1 LRRVLQSRFREWW
14 REAAGAL
21 VVLATRILTA
31 PRTPWEN
38 DEFLFA
44 EAVRNFDPS
53 RYHPHPPGYP
63 LYVLIGKIFDA
74 VLHDPWR
81 ALVMVAIVAAPVGFI
96 AMARAFRNWMDDA
109 DLAVCA
115 ALIFYFSASMMV
127 HGTLALSDGVSIAFV
142 GLAMWA
148 VSQPH
153 DAEHQRTAIAVGLW
167 CSAAIGCRPQLLVP
181 ILPMM
186 LIAMWRM
193 STMRQRVACVV
204 TFGFVS
210 LMWFLPLVD
219 AAGGLQQLIAYE
231 TKQAAYV
238 AAHDAAM
245 SRGAKTALQLALRFL
260 IHPWGSKYVTVPLL
274 ACFALGMP
282 AVIRRWRLLL
292 PLLVFTAIQ
301 CAFELTTM
309 DPADAARYHLPAM
322 IFDALAVG
330 FGLDVIRRS
339 AAVRALPWIGALF
352 FAVISFAYVKPI
364 IAARTGGASPPTAAA
379 EFANAHFA
387 PNTVILYDYSL
398 RPAAEYLMHFPT
410 QSVEKGL
417 AAIADRP
424 DVPAVMFVD
433 GGSSSVEA
441 KTFSW
446 PESDAYGKLTRNL
459 YRRVTLD
466 PVRPSE
472 RYLPLSGVYQ
482 LERTTEGDEW
492 RWLAREAAIRMPA
505 THAARVR
512 LAFRLSPDS
521 PYEANNVHVLV
532 NGVDAGVV
540 AARKHAAST
549 LDVALPAGNAEI
561 AIRSEQAFAPASVLH
576 NQDPRILSV
585 QLVGLD
591 QW

>member
-1 LRRVLQSRFREWW
+1 
-14 REAAGAL
+14 
-21 VVLATRILTA
+21 
-31 PRTPWEN
+31 
-38 DEFLFA
+38 
-44 EAVRNFDPS
+44 
-53 RYHPHPPGYP
+53 
-63 LYVLIGKIFDA
+63 
-74 VLHDPWR
+74 
-81 ALVMVAIVAAPVGFI
+81 
-96 AMARAFRNWMDDA
+96 
-109 DLAVCA
+109 
-115 ALIFYFSASMMV
+115 
-127 HGTLALSDGVSIAFV
+127 
-142 GLAMWA
+142 
-148 VSQPH
+148 
-153 DAEHQRTAIAVGLW
+153 LW

-186 LIAMWRM
+186 LIAIWRM
-193 STMRQRVACVV
+193 TTMRHRVACVI
-204 TFGFVS
+204 TFAFVS

-245 SRGAKTALQLALRFL
+245 SRGAKTAMQLALRFL
-260 IHPWGSKYVTVPLL
+260 IHPWGSKYVTIPLL

-282 AVIRRWRLLL
+282 AVIRRWRVLL
-292 PLLVFTAIQ
+292 PLLIFTAVQ

-330 FGLDVIRRS
+330 FGLDIIRRS
-339 AAVRALPWIGALF
+339 ASVRVMPWIGALF

-364 IAARTGGASPPTAAA
+364 IAARTGGASPPAAA
-379 EFANAHFA
+379 ANFANSHFTS
-387 PNTVILYDYSL
+387 NTVILYDQSL
-398 RPAAEYLMHFPT
+398 RPAAEYLMHFPV

-433 GGSSSVEA
+433 GGSTLSEA

-472 RYLPLSGVYQ
+472 RYLPLAGVYA

-492 RWLAREAAIRMPA
+492 RWLGREAAIRMPA
-505 THAARVR
+505 RHGARVR
-512 LAFRLSPDS
+512 LALRLSPDS
-521 PYEANNVHVLV
+521 PYETNNVHVMV
-532 NGVDAGVV
+532 NGVEAGVV
-540 AARKHAAST
+540 AARKHVAST
-549 LDVALPAGNAEI
+549 IDVPLPAGNAEI
-561 AIRSEQAFAPASVLH
+561 AMRSEQAFAPASVLH
-576 NQDPRILSV
+576 NQDPRILAV

-591 QW
+591 Q